1 MSVNRKWITILV
13 LTLFIGTYA
22 MVPSPVAAQAVAS
35 HGSLPVAV
43 SGNFSQSSTAG
54 PLSNLGTPA
63 GTFNGTFY
71 IQKFLPGTSGGTAT
85 AVGTLVGTVNGQAV
99 TLTGVTAPVN
109 VTDPACP
116 ILSLHIGP
124 INLDLLGLVITT
136 NAIDL
141 NITAQSGPGN
151 LLGNLLC
158 SVANLLNNPSPLAN
172 LLNQIIGALG
182 L

>member
-1 MSVNRKWITILV
+1 MFLNRKWIATLV
-13 LTLFIGTYA
+13 LALFVGTY
-22 MVPSPVAAQAVAS
+22 VLIPSPAAAQAVAS

-43 SGNFSQSSTAG
+43 NGTFAPSTTSG
-54 PLSNLGTPA
+54 PLQNLGT

-71 IQKFLPGTSGGTAT
+71 IQKFLPGATGGTAT
-85 AVGTLVGTVNGQAV
+85 AVGTLVGTLNGQAV
-99 TLTGVTAPVN
+99 TLTGVIAAVN

-116 ILSLHIGP
+116 ILSLHIGA
-124 INLDLLGLVITT
+124 INVDLLGLVITT
-136 NAIDL
+136 SPIDL

-158 SVANLLNNPSPLAN
+158 AVANLLNNPSALAN